1 MLPWWPLLG
10 IPFCSFC
17 MMRVRDACHHYKI
30 PGPSTK
36 WKRSNVSD
44 KFLIIKYTTKRTR
57 MLCVCFVSVV
67 VVNNM
72 RLLLIRSSVKIAASQ
87 QVYNMTQKKQRFEK
101 KMISNADPSSITMWF
116 MTNQKQFRGDYLQF
130 LLLLKPAD
138 AGVKISVWDKWYA
151 LIFAFGWQSY
161 YEWVMCGV

>member
-1 MLPWWPLLG
+1 M
-10 IPFCSFC
+10 
-17 MMRVRDACHHYKI
+17 
-30 PGPSTK
+30 
-36 WKRSNVSD
+36 SD
-44 KFLIIKYTTKRTR
+44 KFLIIKYPTKHTR

-116 MTNQKQFRGDYLQF
+116 KTN
-130 LLLLKPAD
+130 
-138 AGVKISVWDKWYA
+138 
-151 LIFAFGWQSY
+151 
-161 YEWVMCGV
+161 